1 MPITVY
7 PPFASTIQTVGSQTA
22 VPASTITTLATMTA
36 NGSRYVT
43 RVSVSGQE
51 YAKYTLH
58 INSVLKETKRSGPDR
73 SVEFE
78 FDTPL
83 GLASGDVLDVKV
95 EHFVTGQTPDFEA
108 TIYGY

>member
-1 MPITVY
+1 MPISVY
-7 PPFASTIQTVGSQTA
+7 PPFAATVQAVGAQSS

-58 INSVLKETKRSGPDR
+58 INTILKETWRSGPDR
-73 SVEFE
+73 SIIFE
-78 FDTPL
+78 WGNPL
-83 GLASGDVLDVKV
+83 GLESGDVLDVKV
-95 EHFVTGQTPDFEA
+95 EHFVTGQTPDFAA
-108 TIYGY
+108 TVYGY